1 MRTHIPIPRRLLF
14 GNPDRAM
21 VRLSPGG
28 TWISYLAPD
37 EGVLNVW
44 VAPADRPDQATP
56 VTQDRDRGVH
66 QYAWA
71 HTDHHI
77 LYQQDADGDE
87 NWRVY
92 SLNVETKEVKDLTP
106 LGDVQARIQHVSPRF
121 PHEVLIGLNN
131 RDARF
136 HDLYRVNIETATS
149 ELVQHND
156 GYLGFMA
163 DDDFAVR
170 FALRFSPDGGTEVL
184 AKKGSQWETFIQV
197 SPEDSMGTQP
207 AGLDATGNILYM
219 IDSRGRDTAAAMAV
233 ELDTGKQELLAEDP
247 RADASESIVHPTSRR
262 LQAVGFTYERRRW
275 EVLDQ
280 ALVDDLRRLEEA
292 AEGDPSVVSRTT
304 ADDRWIVAYDLDRGP
319 TQYYMYERAQGH
331 VRFLFSSRQELEGRQ
346 LASMYPTVIRTRDQ
360 LDLVSYLTLPRNA
373 DPTGRGRP
381 EHRLPMVL
389 LVHGGP
395 WGRDGWGFNPYH
407 QWLADRGYAV
417 LSVNFR
423 GSTGFGKRFL
433 NAGDREWAG
442 AMHDDL
448 VDAVN
453 WAIAEEIADPDR
465 VAIMGGSYG
474 GYATLVGLTFTPELF
489 ACGVDIV
496 GPSNLI
502 TLLNNIPPYWA
513 PMLPL
518 LTRRVGDPNSERD
531 KAFLRERSP
540 LTHVENIQRPL
551 LIGQG
556 ANDPRVKKA
565 ESDQIVNAMEERGIP
580 VTYILYPDEGHGFVR
595 PENRL
600 SFFALTEAFLAKF
613 LGGEAQPWESDLENA
628 SLQVLSGAEHVPG
641 LSDALVHRAEGP

>member
-1 MRTHIPIPRRLLF
+1 MSAHTPIPRRLLF
-14 GNPDRAM
+14 GNPDRAL

-28 TWISYLAPD
+28 SWISYLAPD

-56 VTQDRDRGVH
+56 VTQDRGRGIH
-66 QYAWA
+66 QYTWA
-71 HTDHHI
+71 HTDRHI

-92 SLNVETKEVKDLTP
+92 SVDVETKKLNNLTP
-106 LGDVQARIQHVSPRF
+106 LDNVQARIQHVSPRF
-121 PHEVLIGLNN
+121 PHDVLIGLND
-131 RDARF
+131 RDARL
-136 HDLYRVNIETATS
+136 HDLYRVNIETGAK
-149 ELVQHND
+149 ELVEHNE
-156 GYLGFMA
+156 GFLGFMA

-170 FALRFSPDGGTEVL
+170 FALRYCLDGGTEVL
-184 AKKGSQWETFIQV
+184 AKKGAQWETFIEV

-207 AGLDATGNILYM
+207 AALDATGSILYM
-219 IDSRGRDTAAAMAV
+219 IDSRARDTAAAVAV
-233 ELDTGKQELLAEDP
+233 EIDTGNHTLLAEDP
-247 RADASESIVHPTSRR
+247 KADASAAIVHPTTRHF
-262 LQAVGFTYERRRW
+262 QAVGFTYKRRRW
-275 EVLDQ
+275 EVLDS
-280 ALVDDLRRLEEA
+280 ALTDDLQRLEEA
-292 AEGDPSVVSRTT
+292 ANGELSVVSRTT
-304 ADDRWIVAYDLDRGP
+304 ADDRWIVAYDSDHSP
-319 TQYYMYERAQGH
+319 TQYHMYERTQGN
-331 VRFLFSSRQELEGRQ
+331 VRFLFSSRQDLDGIE
-346 LASMYPTVIRTRDQ
+346 LASMHPTVVRSRDGF
-360 LDLVSYLTLPRNA
+360 DLVSYLTLPRGT
-373 DPTGRGRP
+373 DPSGRGRP
-381 EHRLPMVL
+381 ERPLPMVL

-395 WGRDGWGFNPYH
+395 WGRDHWGFDAYH

-423 GSTGFGKRFL
+423 GSTGFGKRFV

-448 VDAVN
+448 VDAVD
-453 WAIAEEIADPDR
+453 WAVGEKIADRER

-513 PMLPL
+513 PMRPL
-518 LTRRVGDPNSERD
+518 LTRRVGDPESEHD

-540 LTHVENIQRPL
+540 LTHVDKIQRPL

-556 ANDPRVKKA
+556 ANDPRVKKG
-565 ESDQIVNAMEERGIP
+565 ESDQIVEAMEERGIP

-600 SFFALTEAFLAKF
+600 SFFALTEAFLAEF
-613 LGGEAQPWESDLENA
+613 LGGSRQPWECDLENA
-628 SLQVLSGAEHVPG
+628 SLQVLSGAEHIPG
-641 LSDALVHRAEGP
+641 LSDVLSHGSEDS